1 MSAIVETH
9 YIGITIY
16 ISANYLSIYIFVFIT
31 IYQTSYLSTFVCIY
45 LHVKPSISSLR
56 MPGNEKKKE
65 SEGADPDP
73 APYLYLTFDMKRN
86 DMLKPYDP
94 KK

>member
-1 MSAIVETH
+1 
-9 YIGITIY
+9 
-16 ISANYLSIYIFVFIT
+16 
-31 IYQTSYLSTFVCIY
+31 
-45 LHVKPSISSLR
+45 